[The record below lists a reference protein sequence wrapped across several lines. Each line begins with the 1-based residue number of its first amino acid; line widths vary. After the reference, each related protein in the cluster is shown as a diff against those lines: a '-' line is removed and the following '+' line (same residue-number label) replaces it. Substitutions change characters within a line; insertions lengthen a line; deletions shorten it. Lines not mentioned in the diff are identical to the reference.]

1 MNPILT
7 VHQCIWD
14 WSDAGNRMDA
24 DNNQKDCAIN
34 IFTLCLCSFL
44 HITTQQM
51 IGNVRN
57 AMKICYYIYCMRR
70 PTYSTDWIGNFLRFN
85 KESLKYCLFFFF
97 HIFCLAALCVCRTVI
112 HINHKGCINKVC
124 IEDEWRK
131 LYEHWACACPPHTC
145 CGCAFAYVCAYACA
159 MACII
164 FAIAR
169 ACAFVWAILMWVL
182 TMKMSSTWNE
192 LCFASKI

>member
-1 MNPILT
+1 MNSILT

-57 AMKICYYIYCMRR
+57 AMKMCYYIYCMRR
-70 PTYSTDWIGNFLRFN
+70 RPMYSTDWIGNFLRFN
-85 KESLKYCLFFFF
+85 KESLKYCLFSF
-97 HIFCLAALCVCRTVI
+97 HIFCWAALCVCRTVI

-131 LYEHWACACPPHTC
+131 LYEHVHAAVLVVAVLLLMFVLMPLQYSMYYFCHCP
-145 CGCAFAYVCAYACA
+145 
-159 MACII
+159 
-164 FAIAR
+164 
-169 ACAFVWAILMWVL
+169 
-182 TMKMSSTWNE
+182 S
-192 LCFASKI
+192 LCFRLGNIDVSAHHENVQHMKWIMFRI